1 MRGQWDFNQDD
12 FDRFLA
18 WLDPDRERAGTRYED
33 IRRKLIKIFECRGC
47 SLCEDLADET
57 INRVIRKM
65 RDLADTYIGDPA
77 LYFYG
82 VARNVRLEHHT
93 RRIRTPHIPPPVP
106 AEEKEREYECLEQCM
121 KTLTADNRDLMLE
134 YYKSEKRIRIVH
146 RKELAVR
153 LGIAPNALR
162 LRAFRIRAGLQ
173 TCVESC
179 LQLSG

>member
-1 MRGQWDFNQDD
+1 MRNQWNVNQDD

-93 RRIRTPHIPPPVP
+93 KRIRTPHIPPPAP

-134 YYKSEKRIRIVH
+134 YYKSEKRTRIVH
-146 RKELAVR
+146 RKEMAVR